1 MGMPVNGGHSWEA
14 VGLAKAEG
22 GGPENH
28 EEHRDHPC
36 SKEKRTEAELEEN

>member
-1 MGMPVNGGHSWEA
+1 MGMPVNGGHSWET
-14 VGLAKAEG
+14 VGPAKAVG

-36 SKEKRTEAELEEN
+36 SEEKRTEAELEEN

>member
-1 MGMPVNGGHSWEA
+1 MPVNGGHSWEA

-28 EEHRDHPC
+28 EEHRDHSC
-36 SKEKRTEAELEEN
+36 SEEKRSEAELEEN